1 MVDEDEHTTT
11 VLDIFRETIS
21 RSGGDD
27 RLSILSP
34 VLPNIVNKM
43 TQSENNINEML
54 KIIDSAFDDAR
65 E

>member
-1 MVDEDEHTTT
+1 MVDVDEHT
-11 VLDIFRETIS
+11 VLDVFRHTIR
-21 RSGGDD
+21 RSTDD
-27 RLSILSP
+27 DVLSILSP

-43 TQSENNINEML
+43 TQSENDINEML